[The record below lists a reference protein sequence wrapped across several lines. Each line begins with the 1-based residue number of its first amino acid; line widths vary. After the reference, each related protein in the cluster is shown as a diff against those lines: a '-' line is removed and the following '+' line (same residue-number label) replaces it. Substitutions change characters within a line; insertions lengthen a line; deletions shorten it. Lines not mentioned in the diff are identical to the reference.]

1 MQKGLDLFL
10 KRWYENYH
18 DAELGF
24 RAWFG
29 FIYAKLPPKRSFFIT
44 SLNKPSAMP
53 FAGGF
58 FYGKCENLSTGSVV
72 MVVQLHRL
80 PLWIQIH

>member
-1 MQKGLDLFL
+1 MQKRLDLFL

-44 SLNKPSAMP
+44 PPKQTIGDALCRW
-53 FAGGF
+53 F

-80 PLWIQIH
+80 PL

>member
-1 MQKGLDLFL
+1 MQKGLDLFY
-10 KRWYENYH
+10 KWWYENYH

-44 SLNKPSAMP
+44 PPK
-53 FAGGF
+53 
-58 FYGKCENLSTGSVV
+58 
-72 MVVQLHRL
+72 
-80 PLWIQIH
+80 

>member
-1 MQKGLDLFL
+1 MQKGLDKFY
-10 KRWYENYH
+10 KWWYENYH

-44 SLNKPSAMP
+44 PPKQTIGEPP
-53 FAGGF
+53 TPCRWF
-58 FYGKCENLSTGSVV
+58 FMANVRTYRPALS
-72 MVVQLHRL
+72 
-80 PLWIQIH
+80 

>member
-1 MQKGLDLFL
+1 MQKRLDLFL

-44 SLNKPSAMP
+44 PPK
-53 FAGGF
+53 
-58 FYGKCENLSTGSVV
+58 
-72 MVVQLHRL
+72 
-80 PLWIQIH
+80 